1 MFSRRNSAWL
11 TMQSVGSFQANSIA
25 MCGKRVDFS
34 NEGRASSCMR
44 GHLLV
49 SAFLICVVL
58 GLPSISPI
66 SADSQGKKPLVIS
79 GKLDIETFT
88 PICALKFSQC
98 VRFIYSMPVLV
109 VDETIYVLTPEFDAS
124 VRNQLVSS
132 TGLQVTIVG
141 HYQPFN
147 VSAMTHVSFCRAYSC
162 ASISSLLVFV
172 VHFQNNQDLAD
183 LYVLSCRWLPVRCVD

>member
-1 MFSRRNSAWL
+1 MGFL
-11 TMQSVGSFQANSIA
+11 
-25 MCGKRVDFS
+25 
-34 NEGRASSCMR
+34 RAGHVNHCMR
-44 GHLLV
+44 GHQFLLTL
-49 SAFLICVVL
+49 LICATL
-58 GLPSISPI
+58 SQSTTGGL
-66 SADSQGKKPLVIS
+66 SAVPQSKRPLVLS